1 MEKEKENENEKRENE
16 RLKKDAL
23 EIFRSAIRGV
33 DSHRCVSRNI
43 KLRGS
48 SLFVSG
54 IEYDLTTYEN
64 IYVIGFGKAS
74 ARMARAIE
82 DVLGELI
89 TDGIVVVKYGYSE
102 PLRYLKLREGG
113 HPVPDEGGLRATL
126 DIESLLKKTGENDLI
141 IVLISGGGSSLL
153 CLPRSGI
160 TLDDKIKTTKALLK
174 SGATIHEIN
183 TIRKHMSKV
192 KGGGL
197 AKMAYP
203 SDVLSLIISDVV
215 GDNLDVIASGP
226 LVADSTT
233 FSDCM
238 RIIEKYGLD
247 LPLSVIELF
256 KAGIEGKEEETV
268 KPKDEALKKV
278 RNVVVGNNRLA
289 LESAQK
295 RASELGYNTLI
306 LTTYLVGESRE
317 VAKVMSAI
325 AREEVFKKEPIKLP
339 VCILAGGETTVT
351 I

>member
-1 MEKEKENENEKRENE
+1 MEKENEKRENE
-16 RLKKDAL
+16 KLEKDAL
-23 EIFRSAIRGV
+23 DIFRSAIRGV
-33 DSHRCVSRNI
+33 DSYRCVSRNT
-43 KLRGS
+43 KVRGS

-102 PLRYLKLREGG
+102 PLRYLKLREAG
-113 HPVPDEGGLRATL
+113 HPVPDEAGLHAAL

-153 CLPRSGI
+153 CLPRNGI
-160 TLDDKIKTTKALLK
+160 TLDDKIKTTKALLR

-226 LVADSTT
+226 LVADPTT

-238 RIIEKYGLD
+238 RIVEKYELE
-247 LPLSVIELF
+247 LPPSVIELF
-256 KAGIEGKEEETV
+256 KAGIEGKE
-268 KPKDEALKKV
+268 
-278 RNVVVGNNRLA
+278 
-289 LESAQK
+289 
-295 RASELGYNTLI
+295 
-306 LTTYLVGESRE
+306 
-317 VAKVMSAI
+317 
-325 AREEVFKKEPIKLP
+325 
-339 VCILAGGETTVT
+339 
-351 I
+351 